1 MIADMKKIL
10 AFASLT
16 LLAWSAVAAPAKTA
30 AAPAKPAA
38 TSAKTTA
45 APAKPAA
52 ASAKPDAAKKAA
64 KLQDDGT
71 CWAVTEAGTRCRHK
85 KDGASDYCK
94 QHGPNV
100 KPSKPLDRCRA
111 LKWDGERCGR
121 KPEEGFLYCP
131 QHRKLGAK

>member
-1 MIADMKKIL
+1 MKKIL
-10 AFASLT
+10 VFASLT
-16 LLAWSAVAAPAKTA
+16 LLAWSAVAAPAKT
-30 AAPAKPAA
+30 
-38 TSAKTTA
+38 TA

-52 ASAKPDAAKKAA
+52 ASAKAADAKKAA

-100 KPSKPLDRCRA
+100 KASKPLDRCRA

-121 KPEEGFLYCP
+121 KPEEGFLYCS